1 MEFGELKKH
10 SSDYRNGH
18 HTGTVRA
25 YDSAIYDVASSEADT
40 FTKQEI
46 IDLLRESKVSW
57 LNYCDIFGMG
67 IELRFDSYDDI
78 DEAIDLTVFDE
89 TNVIAR
95 YKYWLVRLEQAV
107 LIDDDE
113 GVDWC
118 LRKLSF
124 LELHAKEFNSHA
136 LDDLALEKMELIP

>member
-1 MEFGELKKH
+1 MLFGELKEH

-18 HTGTVRA
+18 HTGSVRA
-25 YDSAIYDVASSEADT
+25 YDFAISDIESSEADT
-40 FTKQEI
+40 FTKQEV
-46 IDLLRESKVSW
+46 IDLLKASKTSW

-67 IELRFDSYDDI
+67 IELHSDSFDDI

-89 TNVIAR
+89 ANVIAR
-95 YKYWLVRLEQAV
+95 YKYWLVRLEQAF
-107 LIDDDE
+107 LIDDNE
-113 GVDWC
+113 GADWC

-136 LDDLALEKMELIP
+136 LDELAIKKMELIP

>member
-1 MEFGELKKH
+1 MLFGELKEH

-25 YDSAIYDVASSEADT
+25 YDSAIHDIESSEADT
-40 FTKQEI
+40 FTKQEV
-46 IDLLRESKVSW
+46 IDLLKASKISW

-67 IELRFDSYDDI
+67 IELHSDSFDDI

-89 TNVIAR
+89 ANVIAR
-95 YKYWLVRLEQAV
+95 YKYWLVRLEQAF
-107 LIDDDE
+107 LIDDNE
-113 GVDWC
+113 GADWC

-136 LDDLALEKMELIP
+136 LDELAIKKMELIP

>member
-1 MEFGELKKH
+1 MLFGELKEH

-25 YDSAIYDVASSEADT
+25 YDSAIYDIESSEADT
-40 FTKQEI
+40 FTKQEV
-46 IDLLRESKVSW
+46 IDLLKASKISW

-67 IELRFDSYDDI
+67 IELHSDSFDDI

-89 TNVIAR
+89 ANVIAR
-95 YKYWLVRLEQAV
+95 YKYLLVSLEQAF
-107 LIDDDE
+107 LIDDNE
-113 GVDWC
+113 GADWC

-136 LDDLALEKMELIP
+136 LDELAIKKMELIP